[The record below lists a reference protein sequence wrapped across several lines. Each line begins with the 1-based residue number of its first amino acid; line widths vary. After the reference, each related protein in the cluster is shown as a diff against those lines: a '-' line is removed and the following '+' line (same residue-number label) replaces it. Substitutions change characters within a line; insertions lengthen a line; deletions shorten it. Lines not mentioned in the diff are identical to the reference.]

1 MFKNSY
7 SQSRIIK
14 KDEKIYVQ
22 KCYMTI
28 FGIKW
33 YFISTFFWNYPY
45 VADPKERFVRE
56 LDFFLDNT
64 WKDIVIVPKLI
75 DIDAKELCI
84 TREFIEGNEI
94 NEENIEIVAKG
105 LREIHEVGYVLGDT
119 KISNF
124 VIVNRSKLAVID
136 AEQSFKSNNVY
147 YRAWDLVVFFLFLSY
162 KMVNINHFQEVA
174 KRFLD
179 EYMPDKSIAKEFF
192 DIKNINLMGL
202 YPPTHLY
209 ILKNLMSNFY

>member
-1 MFKNSY
+1 MFKSSY

-14 KDEKIYVQ
+14 KDDGLYVQ

-45 VADPKERFVRE
+45 VADPKERFTRE
-56 LDFFLDNT
+56 LDFFLDK
-64 WKDIVIVPKLI
+64 WKDIVVVPKLI

-84 TREFIEGNEI
+84 TREYIDGDEI
-94 NEENIEIVAKG
+94 GEENIEIVAKG
-105 LREIHEVGYVLGDT
+105 LREIHDTGYVLGDT

-124 VIVNRSKLAVID
+124 VIVNKSKFAVID
-136 AEQSFKSNNVY
+136 AEQSFRSNNSY
-147 YRAWDLVVFFLFLSY
+147 YKAWDLVVLFLFLSY
-162 KMVNINHFQEVA
+162 KITNPNHFQEVS
-174 KRFLD
+174 KRFLN
-179 EYMPDKSIAKEFF
+179 EYNPDKNIVKEFF
-192 DIKNINLMGL
+192 NIKNISLMGL
-202 YPPTHLY
+202 YPPTHIY